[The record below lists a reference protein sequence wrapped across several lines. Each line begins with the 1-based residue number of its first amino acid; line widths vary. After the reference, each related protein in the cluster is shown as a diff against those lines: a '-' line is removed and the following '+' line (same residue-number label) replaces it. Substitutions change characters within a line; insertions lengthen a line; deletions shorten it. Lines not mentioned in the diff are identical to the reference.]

1 MQYSIPDIKISLHRG
16 VLTAIFDECDRHD
29 HAETGGRLVGT
40 YRITRKGKL
49 AVTALGVI
57 EPGPSATR
65 SSVSLFQDGA
75 HQEQVFRK
83 LERKYPALEHL
94 GNWHT
99 HHVNGYP
106 TLSQGDRDTYHRVVN
121 HQNHNID
128 FFYALLVTARN
139 SEVAGDCRYQIKH
152 FVLFRNRSGEHEIPP
167 GQVRIVDQPSIWP
180 LPADRKETAEERF
193 PLDCAA
199 QRAKDAEFIPEMFPG
214 VRPFLAKR
222 FKQIYWRGT
231 ITLSDQSSVE
241 VIAMERQGKG
251 ARAYRVTVVTGK
263 DGMLSGV
270 AAERLTKEFSS
281 ARVALLWLE
290 RQLNQA
296 IFRAG
301 VGQGTNAG
309 STEEA
314 DE

>member
-1 MQYSIPDIKISLHRG
+1 MKYSIPDIKISLHRG

-40 YRITRKGKL
+40 CEVTRKGKL
-49 AVTALGVI
+49 AVTVLGVI

-83 LERKYPALEHL
+83 LERKYPALKYL
-94 GNWHT
+94 GNWHS
-99 HHVNGYP
+99 HHVNGHP
-106 TLSQGDRDTYHRVVN
+106 TLSQGDRDTYHRMVN
-121 HQNHNID
+121 HQSHHID

-139 SEVAGDCRYQIKH
+139 TKAGRDYRYQIKH
-152 FVLFRNRSGEHEIPP
+152 FVLFRNRSGEHEILP
-167 GQVRIVDQPSIWP
+167 GQVRVADQPSIWP
-180 LPADRKETAEERF
+180 LPAERQETAREAF

-199 QRAKDAEFIPEMFPG
+199 QRTKDAEFIPEMFSG

-222 FKQIYWRGT
+222 SKQIYWRGT
-231 ITLSDQSSVE
+231 IILSDQSSVE

-251 ARAYRVTVVTGK
+251 AHAYRVTVVTDK
-263 DGMLSGV
+263 NRLLSGV
-270 AAERLTKEFSS
+270 VADGLKKKFSS

-301 VGQGTNAG
+301 AAKGA
-309 STEEA
+309 SAEPTEGA